1 MTTPQGSAN
10 STGRGTNP
18 LRPRSAATQGSEEP
32 RSPATPHSPA
42 THTSGPRPHLHG
54 PLRVHPMG
62 HSALLATYPDTAT
75 VLATARAIEQV
86 APPGALMEAV
96 PAERSLL
103 LTAADPLDLPVLT
116 ELLEHVPSSTSAQQQ
131 SCNVVLDA
139 VYDGE
144 DLADVAAFLGLST
157 EALIT
162 QHSSTLW
169 RAAFAG
175 FAPGFAYL
183 LPVTNGERA
192 AASGGNGTGGD
203 SENLQHAGRVA
214 PAAAAGGDGIGGAST
229 KTLGSTGAVAPGP
242 PWRVPRREQPRT
254 RVPAG
259 AVGLAAA
266 YCGVYPRESPGGWQ
280 LIGRTDALLFDAE
293 RTPAALLSP
302 GTTVRF
308 RPRRALVHARAAAR
322 PSAPAPAPTPAH
334 TPALEVITPGPLTL
348 VQDAG
353 RPGQARIGVST
364 SGAFDRAALRRANR
378 AVGNP
383 PSSAGLEILLGPFSV
398 RALASIILAVDGA
411 IAPVTVRRRVGRDD
425 AELTDAPAGIDVE
438 DARSLGPIA
447 LDAGDV
453 LQIGAATTGVRII
466 LAVRGGVQAP
476 LVLGSRSRD
485 VLSSLGPDPL
495 TAGQQIAVGGA
506 EPLGPV
512 ADMHASSDLPQPFPH
527 GEEPTRIP
535 VLPGPHQ
542 AVLGEGALAALCSAT
557 WQVRPDSDRVGVRLE
572 GAPLPSATSGDLPSE
587 PMVPGAI
594 QVPPSGLPVVF
605 GPDHPATGGYPV
617 VAVVTRRGLDLL
629 AQAAPGQRLRF
640 DLNSGQMP

>member
-1 MTTPQGSAN
+1 MTTPQGSADPTRQ
-10 STGRGTNP
+10 SSDP
-18 LRPRSAATQGSEEP
+18 SHPRTAATQSTGD
-32 RSPATPHSPA
+32 RHSPATPRSPA
-42 THTSGPRPHLHG
+42 THTSGSRPHRHG

-75 VLATARAIEQV
+75 VLAAARAIEQA
-86 APPGALMEAV
+86 APPGALVEAV

-116 ELLEHVPSSTSAQQQ
+116 ALLDQVPPSASAPQQGRDI
-131 SCNVVLDA
+131 VLDA

-144 DLADVAAFLGLST
+144 DLADVAALLGLST

-183 LPVTNGERA
+183 LPVANGERTA
-192 AASGGNGTGGD
+192 AGDDDTGRASED
-203 SENLQHAGRVA
+203 LQHAGRFA
-214 PAAAAGGDGIGGAST
+214 PTATAGGDGTGRARTTARDST
-229 KTLGSTGAVAPGP
+229 DAVVPGP
-242 PWRVPRREQPRT
+242 PWRVPRRDQPRT

-322 PSAPAPAPTPAH
+322 PSTSAPAHTPAH

-353 RPGQARIGVST
+353 RPGHARIGVST

-383 PSSAGLEILLGPFSV
+383 PSSAGLEILLGPFAV
-398 RALASIILAVDGA
+398 RALAPMILAVDGA
-411 IAPVTVRRRVGRDD
+411 IAPVTVRRRIGRDD
-425 AELTDAPAGIDVE
+425 AELSDAPAGIDVE
-438 DARSLGPIA
+438 DARGLGPIA

-453 LQIGAATTGVRII
+453 LQIGAATAGVRII

-485 VLSSLGPDPL
+485 VLSGLGADPL
-495 TAGQQIAVGGA
+495 TGGQQIAVGGA

-512 ADMHASSDLPQPFPH
+512 EDMHASSDLPQPFPH
-527 GEEPTRIP
+527 GEGPTRIP

-542 AVLGEGALAALCSAT
+542 AVLGEGAFAALCATT

-587 PMVPGAI
+587 PMAPGAI

-617 VAVVTRRGLDLL
+617 VAVVTPRGLDLL

-640 DLNSGQMP
+640 DLDSRPMP

>member
-1 MTTPQGSAN
+1 MTTPQGSAD
-10 STGRGTNP
+10 STRRSNDP
-18 LRPRSAATQGSEEP
+18 SHPRTAATRGSEEP

-42 THTSGPRPHLHG
+42 THTSGPRPHRHG

-75 VLATARAIEQV
+75 VLAAARAINQA
-86 APPGALMEAV
+86 APPGALVEAV

-116 ELLEHVPSSTSAQQQ
+116 ALLEQVPPSASAPQQGRDI
-131 SCNVVLDA
+131 VLDA

-144 DLADVAAFLGLST
+144 DLADVAALLGLST

-162 QHSSTLW
+162 QHSATLW

-183 LPVTNGERA
+183 LPVVNSER
-192 AASGGNGTGGD
+192 
-203 SENLQHAGRVA
+203 
-214 PAAAAGGDGIGGAST
+214 AAAGGDGTGRTSEDPQHAGRFTPTATAGGDGTGGAHST
-229 KTLGSTGAVAPGP
+229 ARDSTTAATAGP
-242 PWRVPRREQPRT
+242 PWRVPRRGQPRT

-280 LIGRTDALLFDAE
+280 LIGRTDAVLFDAE

-308 RPRRALVHARAAAR
+308 RPRRALVHARAATR
-322 PSAPAPAPTPAH
+322 PSASAPAHTPAH

-353 RPGQARIGVST
+353 RPGHARIGVST
-364 SGAFDRAALRRANR
+364 SGTFDRAALRRANR

-383 PSSAGLEILLGPFSV
+383 PSSAGLEILLGPFAV
-398 RALASIILAVDGA
+398 RALAPVTLAIDGA

-425 AELTDAPAGIDVE
+425 AELSDAPAGIDVE
-438 DARSLGPIA
+438 DARGLGPIA

-453 LQIGAATTGVRII
+453 LQIGAATAGVRII

-495 TAGQQIAVGGA
+495 TAGQQIAVSGA

-542 AVLGEGALAALCSAT
+542 AVLGEGAFAALCATT

-617 VAVVTRRGLDLL
+617 VAVVTPRGLDLL

-640 DLNSGQMP
+640 DLDSGQKP